1 MGFDGRVLG
10 FCILCDT
17 CRWCPCPRPWHS
29 QNKPR
34 ETVIFWIQ
42 CSHSGYTGAL
52 QSDTQK
58 TCTQHYTEVK
68 ISWRSVLNRLNLSN
82 TVKSSSTFCPGCK
95 SPRGMSGI
103 RAGWESSHTSV
114 PFSVIWVDCVRLA
127 SWPNWNNKNKHDF
140 LREINTFQQGHIKSI
155 KIDSQEQIY
164 VK

>member
-1 MGFDGRVLG
+1 MGFDDRVLG

-52 QSDTQK
+52 QSDTQENK
-58 TCTQHYTEVK
+58 YTTLYWSQDQLT
-68 ISWRSVLNRLNLSN
+68 ISFNQLNLSN
-82 TVKSSSTFCPGCK
+82 SVKRSSTFCPGCK
-95 SPRGMSGI
+95 SSRGMSGI

-127 SWPNWNNKNKHDF
+127 SWPNWNNRNK
-140 LREINTFQQGHIKSI
+140 
-155 KIDSQEQIY
+155 QIHFY
-164 VK
+164 IRYF